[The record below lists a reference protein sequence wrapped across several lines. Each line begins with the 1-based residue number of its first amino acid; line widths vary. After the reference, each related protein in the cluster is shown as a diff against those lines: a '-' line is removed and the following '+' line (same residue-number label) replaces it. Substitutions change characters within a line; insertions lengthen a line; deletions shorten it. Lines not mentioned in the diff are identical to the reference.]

1 MYNLLFFLLSQMKE
15 FIYHSGAPPKT
26 MPELKA
32 KILLC
37 RDHIQDEFGGPTGVP
52 GAPKRQ
58 GAIVRTFAQLPRR
71 AQACIH
77 EDGGPF
83 LANKIPR

>member
-1 MYNLLFFLLSQMKE
+1 MKE
-15 FIYHSGAPPKT
+15 FTYHSGAKPKT
-26 MPELKA
+26 LPELKA

-37 RDHIQDEFGGPTGVP
+37 RDHIQDVFGGPTGVP

-71 AQACIH
+71 AQACLDA
-77 EDGGPF
+77 DGGRF
-83 LANKIPR
+83 LSNKIPRQ

>member
-1 MYNLLFFLLSQMKE
+1 MKE
-15 FIYHSGAPPKT
+15 FTYHSGARAKT
-26 MPELKA
+26 LAELKA

-58 GAIVRTFAQLPRR
+58 GAIVRTFAQLPRC
-71 AQACIH
+71 AQACLD
-77 EDGGPF
+77 ENGGRF
-83 LANKIPR
+83 LSNKIPRQ